1 MMNPIPLYAS
11 KRTAKSLWQE
21 YRIYRDRLEL
31 QSWFLIHTLVVPAN
45 EIQAVE
51 IRPSGIIWGVKLD
64 NCNFCRHVLLI
75 KNPACSNAS
84 GSRRAT
90 RTSSSKFANPSC
102 RTGETQ
108 PVILSNDLT
117 KTKIHQL
124 KTMKN
129 PLFALFIVAIV
140 LLALWD
146 GVWKV
151 IAMWKS
157 ARNNQL
163 AWFICLAIFNTAGIL
178 PILYILLFQNT
189 TTQEPARA

>member
-1 MMNPIPLYAS
+1 
-11 KRTAKSLWQE
+11 
-21 YRIYRDRLEL
+21 
-31 QSWFLIHTLVVPAN
+31 
-45 EIQAVE
+45 
-51 IRPSGIIWGVKLD
+51 
-64 NCNFCRHVLLI
+64 
-75 KNPACSNAS
+75 
-84 GSRRAT
+84 
-90 RTSSSKFANPSC
+90 
-102 RTGETQ
+102 
-108 PVILSNDLT
+108 
-117 KTKIHQL
+117 
-124 KTMKN
+124 MKN

-140 LLALWD
+140 LLALLD

>member
-1 MMNPIPLYAS
+1 
-11 KRTAKSLWQE
+11 
-21 YRIYRDRLEL
+21 
-31 QSWFLIHTLVVPAN
+31 
-45 EIQAVE
+45 
-51 IRPSGIIWGVKLD
+51 
-64 NCNFCRHVLLI
+64 
-75 KNPACSNAS
+75 
-84 GSRRAT
+84 
-90 RTSSSKFANPSC
+90 
-102 RTGETQ
+102 
-108 PVILSNDLT
+108 LSNDLT